1 MAREVGG
8 DNDEEEWEHWDDGK
22 ELTAF
27 WSEIAD
33 SDPLDPVE
41 AWLRWY
47 PKHDPST
54 SSLDPSVFVTN
65 LFFDYWRIQV
75 PRLLSPSSNISSAT
89 LSRRRRIEAASD
101 ARHTGHRDNVE
112 EDLIKHLES
121 FIAGGL

>member
-1 MAREVGG
+1 MAREVSG
-8 DNDEEEWEHWDDGK
+8 DNDEEEWEYWDDGK

-33 SDPLDPVE
+33 NDPMDPVE

-47 PKHDPST
+47 PKHDPSI

-101 ARHTGHRDNVE
+101 ARHRDSVE
-112 EDLIKHLES
+112 EDIIKHLES